1 MVDLTV
7 LKNKIINFE
16 KDYKI
21 NYFIINNIF
30 WYDNYF
36 RIIKQNNKKI
46 VANFI
51 SFFNNNIEYHLEIV
65 VCLFYLEMKFIERK
79 LFILLDLSL
88 LKIRK
93 KDNKIKIYL
102 DPEMKILNINNVDKD
117 LLLKIFNFKK
127 YDNSDLLKLD
137 KFIQYNIVFLLKLKN
152 SINKKR
158 INQYIKLFY
167 YDNLTN

>member
-1 MVDLTV
+1 MFDLTV
-7 LKNKIINFE
+7 LKNRILNFE

-21 NYFIINNIF
+21 NYFVLNNIF
-30 WYDNYF
+30 WYDNFF
-36 RIIKQNNKKI
+36 RIMKHTNKKSLEDFI
-46 VANFI
+46 NFY
-51 SFFNNNIEYHLEIV
+51 NNNIEFQEEIIA
-65 VCLFYLEMKFIERK
+65 CLYYLEMKLIEKK

-88 LKIRK
+88 LKIKK

-102 DPEMKILNINNVDKD
+102 DPYMKILNINIKDKE
-117 LLLKIFNFKK
+117 LLLKIFNIKK

-152 SINKKR
+152 SINNKR